1 MPRIST
7 RARLAVCATVLCA
20 AIPSLAQAEGP
31 VLRVTDLGQPSAPIE
46 VAQPPIDVAATAS
59 CASPFT
65 IVSEGAC
72 PAGTWPALGRAWGQI
87 EDVAGGDTLRFEF
100 TAPVISVRLASTSN
114 YEPGLTDPDGRSI
127 ANYDVVPDSATTATA
142 SPATWTTALPPLD
155 ARAIS
160 SQGYTFSV
168 VAQDGAGYHDYPFGI
183 RAPRYANEAT
193 RCGMAYYSTG
203 WQQSLCLGL
212 EKGSPPRLGEHRKKH
227 GCRKGFRRK
236 TIRGKVRCVK
246 VKKPHPNRR

>member
-1 MPRIST
+1 
-7 RARLAVCATVLCA
+7 
-20 AIPSLAQAEGP
+20 
-31 VLRVTDLGQPSAPIE
+31 VTNVGQPSAPIE
-46 VAQPPIDVAATAS
+46 VAQPPIDIAPTAS

-65 IVSEGAC
+65 LANEGAC

-100 TAPVISVRLASTSN
+100 SAPVSTVRVASTSN
-114 YEPGLTDPDGRSI
+114 YERGLTDPDGKSI
-127 ANYDVVPDSATTATA
+127 GNYDVMPDSAAAATGDPGVWTAT
-142 SPATWTTALPPLD
+142 LPPLD

-183 RAPRYANEAT
+183 RAPRYANEAAK
-193 RCGMAYYSTG
+193 CGAAYYSTG

-212 EKGSPPRLGEHRKKH
+212 EKGPPPMLDKHQKKPR
-227 GCRKGFRRK
+227 CRKGFRRK
-236 TIRGKVRCVK
+236 KVRGKLRCVK
-246 VKKPHPNRR
+246 VKKHHPKRR